1 MIYVSKPTIISAAGA
16 DAEENFVN
24 LCGENRFLSVCEG
37 FRADKSFIL
46 GKISAQLAKF
56 SQNTPKHLQ
65 TRTNAL
71 VLSALLQLDK
81 DVRDAIKKYG
91 KNRVGVVVGTTTSGV
106 EENYETFKDFAATGF
121 FNASKFGINRN
132 SLANP
137 SEFIADFYGLSSVA
151 FSVSTACTSG
161 VKAIITAKR
170 LLESGVCDA
179 VICGGVDSLNTLTIN
194 GFDSLG
200 ILSARE
206 TNPFSKNR
214 DGINIGEGGAFFVA
228 SRDEISNVV
237 IAGEH
242 SNCDAFHMTQP
253 DFSAQMQTKCVQKAL
268 RAANLSSVDYINL
281 HGTGTQAN
289 DKIEAKIVHSLMPRV
304 FASSVKPL
312 IGHTLGAAGA
322 IESALCAM
330 LCARGETALPPH
342 VYDGI
347 YDDEIEGVNL
357 VKFGQRAVV
366 NSAMSLSFAF
376 GGDNAAIVFGRAR

>member
-1 MIYVSKPTIISAAGA
+1 M
-16 DAEENFVN
+16 
-24 LCGENRFLSVCEG
+24 
-37 FRADKSFIL
+37 
-46 GKISAQLAKF
+46 
-56 SQNTPKHLQ
+56 
-65 TRTNAL
+65 
-71 VLSALLQLDK
+71 
-81 DVRDAIKKYG
+81 
-91 KNRVGVVVGTTTSGV
+91 
-106 EENYETFKDFAATGF
+106 
-121 FNASKFGINRN
+121 
-132 SLANP
+132 
-137 SEFIADFYGLSSVA
+137 
-151 FSVSTACTSG
+151 
-161 VKAIITAKR
+161 
-170 LLESGVCDA
+170 
-179 VICGGVDSLNTLTIN
+179 ICGGVDSLNTLTIN

-214 DGINIGEGGAFFVA
+214 DGINIGEGAAFFVA

-268 RAANLSSVDYINL
+268 EAANLSSVDYINL

-289 DKIEAKIVHSLMPRV
+289 DKIEAKIVHSLLPLV
-304 FASSVKPL
+304 PASSVKPL

-330 LCARGETALPPH
+330 LCAKGETALPPH
-342 VYDGI
+342 VYDGV
-347 YDDEIEGVNL
+347 YDDEIERVNL

-376 GGDNAAIVFGRAR
+376 GGDNAAIVFGRAK

>member
-1 MIYVSKPTIISAAGA
+1 MIYVSKPAIISAAGA

-71 VLSALLQLDK
+71 VLSALLQIDK

-91 KNRVGVVVGTTTSGV
+91 KNR
-106 EENYETFKDFAATGF
+106 
-121 FNASKFGINRN
+121 
-132 SLANP
+132 
-137 SEFIADFYGLSSVA
+137 
-151 FSVSTACTSG
+151 
-161 VKAIITAKR
+161 
-170 LLESGVCDA
+170 
-179 VICGGVDSLNTLTIN
+179 
-194 GFDSLG
+194 
-200 ILSARE
+200 
-206 TNPFSKNR
+206 
-214 DGINIGEGGAFFVA
+214 DGINIGEGAAFFVA

-253 DFSAQMQTKCVQKAL
+253 DFSGQMQTKCVQKAL
-268 RAANLSSVDYINL
+268 QAANLSSVDYINL

-289 DKIEAKIVHSLMPRV
+289 DKIEAKIVHSLMPSV

-330 LCARGETALPPH
+330 LCAKGETALPPH
-342 VYDGI
+342 VYDGV

>member
-1 MIYVSKPTIISAAGA
+1 MRFCRSIKKCETLSKNTAKIASAWSWVRLLAA
-16 DAEENFVN
+16 W
-24 LCGENRFLSVCEG
+24 R
-37 FRADKSFIL
+37 KS
-46 GKISAQLAKF
+46 
-56 SQNTPKHLQ
+56 TKHL
-65 TRTNAL
+65 RIL
-71 VLSALLQLDK
+71 P
-81 DVRDAIKKYG
+81 R
-91 KNRVGVVVGTTTSGV
+91 R
-106 EENYETFKDFAATGF
+106 GF
-121 FNASKFGINRN
+121 FDASKFGINRN

-170 LLESGVCDA
+170 LLESGICDA

-214 DGINIGEGGAFFVA
+214 DGINIGEGAAFFVA
-228 SRDEISNVV
+228 SRDEISNLV

-253 DFSAQMQTKCVQKAL
+253 DFSGQMQTQCVQKAL

-289 DKIEAKIVHSLMPRV
+289 DKSRQRSCIRSCRAFL
-304 FASSVKPL
+304 L
-312 IGHTLGAAGA
+312 
-322 IESALCAM
+322 AL
-330 LCARGETALPPH
+330 L
-342 VYDGI
+342 
-347 YDDEIEGVNL
+347 NL
-357 VKFGQRAVV
+357 
-366 NSAMSLSFAF
+366 
-376 GGDNAAIVFGRAR
+376 

>member
-1 MIYVSKPTIISAAGA
+1 M
-16 DAEENFVN
+16 
-24 LCGENRFLSVCEG
+24 
-37 FRADKSFIL
+37 DKSFIL
-46 GKISAQLAKF
+46 GKVGAQLAKF

-71 VLSALLQLDK
+71 VLSALLQIDK
-81 DVRDAIKKYG
+81 EVRDAIKKYG

-121 FNASKFGINRN
+121 FDASKFGINRN

-137 SEFIADFYGLSSVA
+137 SEFIADFYGLNSVA

-170 LLESGVCDA
+170 LLEPGICDA

-214 DGINIGEGGAFFVA
+214 DGINIGEGAAFFVA

-253 DFSAQMQTKCVQKAL
+253 DFSAQMQTQCVQKAL
-268 RAANLSSVDYINL
+268 QAANLSGVDYINL

-289 DKIEAKIVHSLMPRV
+289 DKIEAKIVHSLMPSV

-342 VYDGI
+342 VYDGV
-347 YDDEIEGVNL
+347 YDDKIERVNL

-376 GGDNAAIVFGRAR
+376 GGDNAAIVFGGAK

>member
-1 MIYVSKPTIISAAGA
+1 M
-16 DAEENFVN
+16 
-24 LCGENRFLSVCEG
+24 SVCEG

-46 GKISAQLAKF
+46 GKARAPLAKF

-121 FNASKFGINRN
+121 FDASKFGVSRN

-170 LLESGVCDA
+170 LLEPGICDA

-214 DGINIGEGGAFFVA
+214 DGINIGEGAAFFVA

-268 RAANLSSVDYINL
+268 EAANLSSVDYINL

-289 DKIEAKIVHSLMPRV
+289 DKIEAKIVHSLLPLV
-304 FASSVKPL
+304 PASSVKPL

-330 LCARGETALPPH
+330 LCAKGETALPPH
-342 VYDGI
+342 VYDGV
-347 YDDEIEGVNL
+347 YDDEIERVNL

-376 GGDNAAIVFGRAR
+376 GGDNAAIVFGRAK

>member
-1 MIYVSKPTIISAAGA
+1 MIYVSKPALISAAGA
-16 DAEENFVN
+16 DADENFAN
-24 LCGENRFLSVCEG
+24 LCGEKRFLSVCEG
-37 FRADKSFIL
+37 FRTDKSFIL
-46 GKISAQLAKF
+46 GKVSVQLAKF

-121 FNASKFGINRN
+121 FDASKFGVSRN

-170 LLESGVCDA
+170 LLESGICDA

-214 DGINIGEGGAFFVA
+214 DGINIGEGAAFFVA

-253 DFSAQMQTKCVQKAL
+253 DFSAQMQTQCVQKAL
-268 RAANLSSVDYINL
+268 QAANLSSVDYINL

-289 DKIEAKIVHSLMPRV
+289 DKIEAKIVHSLLPLV
-304 FASSVKPL
+304 PASSVKPL

-347 YDDEIEGVNL
+347 YDDEIERVNL

-376 GGDNAAIVFGRAR
+376 GGDNAAIVFGRAK

>member
-1 MIYVSKPTIISAAGA
+1 MIYVSKPAIISAAGA
-16 DAEENFVN
+16 DADENSAN
-24 LCGENRFLSVCEG
+24 LCAEKRFLSVCEG

-46 GKISAQLAKF
+46 GKARAPLANF

-71 VLSALLQLDK
+71 VLSALLQIDK

-91 KNRVGVVVGTTTSGV
+91 KNRVGVVAGTTTSGV

-121 FNASKFGINRN
+121 FDASKFGINRN

-137 SEFIADFYGLSSVA
+137 SEFIADFYELSSVA

-170 LLESGVCDA
+170 LLESGICDA

-214 DGINIGEGGAFFVA
+214 DGINIGEGAAFFVA
-228 SRDEISNVV
+228 SRDKISNVV
-237 IAGEH
+237 IAGES

-253 DFSAQMQTKCVQKAL
+253 DFGAQMQTKCVQKAL

-289 DKIEAKIVHSLMPRV
+289 DKIEAKIVHSLMPSV

-330 LCARGETALPPH
+330 LCAKGETALPPH
-342 VYDGI
+342 VYDGV

-376 GGDNAAIVFGRAR
+376 GGDNAAIVFGRAK